1 MVDTIDALLSRSEG
15 APYPYSPLQA
25 AGIFLVVF
33 FTLAATITCALRV
46 YSRYITRCLGLDDWL
61 TVAATLLTINQGWSA
76 IVFMRLGYVGIHTYD
91 VPPNDTEGL
100 SWYYNWLCLVFYTP
114 ILWLVKISI
123 LVFLLRLGG
132 LQNQR
137 VRIAIYCMIAV
148 VTSIMIANQCVIILQ
163 CNPAHVGWTTPWFER
178 EALGYHCIDA
188 AAFTISAGALA
199 IFTDLVLLIVP
210 FWIFLDLRINKRMRN
225 ALIGVF
231 MLGIVVTV
239 LSGVRLYFMWGIF
252 YQVMEDPT
260 YSIGFVISVVETD
273 LAIVASSL
281 PALWPLGRRWFPSM
295 DDKLGINRVHQAD
308 IEVQDVTAHGNLTIG
323 SQAPRVKVTWVRTR
337 KTRGEV
343 QAEQLQ
349 QHRHSGSPNMMAA
362 VDSRNSRHGHDEGNS
377 RDGLVPRTSSTTA
390 PLPSSTS
397 HEKCS
402 GEDEEGAG
410 DYFGNFSG
418 ALAAPPATTTEEEEE
433 EEEEEGQ
440 ASRAEAERDD
450 SYHGAIATR
459 GHTSPYGNHHYSP
472 FDGKTAYYSSETPGS
487 NEQRQSGY
495 RGQHHGQQKQVESG
509 DSTAYTLP
517 VMPEPALFR
526 LTLPARAKTAP
537 SAFTLS
543 PPPSKR
549 EGAGG
554 GPGS

>member
-1 MVDTIDALLSRSEG
+1 MVDTIDTLLSRSDG

-33 FTLAATITCALRV
+33 FTLAATITCVLRV

-76 IVFMRLGYVGIHTYD
+76 IVFMRFAYIGIHIYD
-91 VPPNDTEGL
+91 VPPNDTQGL
-100 SWYYNWLCLVFYTP
+100 SWYYNWLCNVFYTP

-132 LQNQR
+132 LQNQC
-137 VRIAIYCMIAV
+137 VRIAIYCMIAAI
-148 VTSIMIANQCVIILQ
+148 TSIIIAVECVIIFQ
-163 CNPAHVGWTTPWFER
+163 CNPAHLAWTTAWFER
-178 EALGYHCIDA
+178 EGLGYCINA
-188 AAFTISAGALA
+188 GAFTISAGALA
-199 IFTDLVLLIVP
+199 IFTDLLVLIVP
-210 FWIFLDLRINKRMRN
+210 FCIFLDLRINKRMRN
-225 ALIGVF
+225 ALIAVF
-231 MLGIVVTV
+231 MLGIMVTV
-239 LSGVRLYFMWGIF
+239 LSGVRLYFMWRIF

-260 YSIGFVISVVETD
+260 YSLGFVLSAVETD
-273 LAIVASSL
+273 LAIVAASL

-308 IEVQDVTAHGNLTIG
+308 IEVQDVTVHGNLTIG

-343 QAEQLQ
+343 QADQLQ
-349 QHRHSGSPNMMAA
+349 QHRYSGSPLMMAR
-362 VDSRNSRHGHDEGNS
+362 VDSRNARHGHDEGNS
-377 RDGLVPRTSSTTA
+377 RDGLVPPTSSTTA
-390 PLPSSTS
+390 ALPSSS
-397 HEKCS
+397 PHEKCR
-402 GEDEEGAG
+402 GGDEKGAG

-418 ALAAPPATTTEEEEE
+418 ALAAPPASTTE

-459 GHTSPYGNHHYSP
+459 GHTSPYGNHHYTP
-472 FDGKTAYYSSETPGS
+472 FDGKTACYSSETPGS

-517 VMPEPALFR
+517 VMPEPALFM
-526 LTLPARAKTAP
+526 LTLPPRAMTAP

-543 PPPSKR
+543 PPPSKK
-549 EGAGG
+549 EGL
-554 GPGS
+554 GSESGS